1 MIKPRTTLALLILTG
16 AAGLAQAQPVEP
28 TPPDAPEGMPI
39 PVDEPSPPP
48 STEPMVA
55 NSAPPAAAEAP
66 AGDRP
71 EGGIAFGIGLGYQ
84 LPTSLETPNIT
95 SVRLRL
101 PSGLTFEP
109 FLTLAN
115 QSQTTDTGLGEST
128 TSRSDLGAG
137 TVVRLPV
144 IRHGKIELE
153 LLGSAGVRL
162 TKVNPDGNDNNT
174 TSTSFGVGWGL
185 ACSYWLTQHWNL
197 TLSATNPLISLS
209 SSSEE
214 QPAGMN
220 IDSSSRTIGLTFDPV
235 VSAMIHLYN

>member
-1 MIKPRTTLALLILTG
+1 MIKSSTTLALLVLTG
-16 AAGLAQAQPVEP
+16 AAGLAHAQPGEP
-28 TPPDAPEGMPI
+28 TPDDAAAMPI
-39 PVDEPSPPP
+39 PVDEPPAEPPAPAPPP
-48 STEPMVA
+48 PPAEVVATEP
-55 NSAPPAAAEAP
+55 AP

-71 EGGIAFGIGLGYQ
+71 EGLAFGIGLGYQ

-101 PSGLTFEP
+101 ASGLTFEP
-109 FLTLAN
+109 FVTLAN

-137 TVVRLPV
+137 TLVRLPM

-162 TKVNPDGNDNNT
+162 TKVNPEGNDNNT
-174 TSTSFGVGWGL
+174 SSTSFGVGWGI
-185 ACSYWLTQHWNL
+185 ACSYWLTQHWNF

-209 SSSEE
+209 STSEE
-214 QPAGMN
+214 QPAGMD